1 MAVKKAETVSRN
13 MISEQENMIQ
23 DLIEISRTLEKY
35 RHIRALDAAVYI
47 IDGYLEDLDN
57 MEE

>member
-1 MAVKKAETVSRN
+1 MAVKRSGVLSSRN
-13 MISEQENMIQ
+13 LSAEENMIQ

-35 RHIRALDAAVYI
+35 RNIRALDAAVYI
-47 IDGYLEDLDN
+47 IDGYLEDLEE

>member
-1 MAVKKAETVSRN
+1 MAVKRSGVVSSRN
-13 MISEQENMIQ
+13 LSAEENMIQ

-35 RHIRALDAAVYI
+35 RNIRALDAAVYI
-47 IDGYLEDLDN
+47 IDGYLEDLEE